1 MKSVLRSTSLALASA
16 MLFFVSGMATAENY
30 PTKPVTTVVPQAA
43 GGTND
48 MAPRGVLTP
57 ASLGDVDA

>member
-16 MLFFVSGMATAENY
+16 MLFFASGMATAENY